1 MRYPIYLTGFM
12 GSGKST
18 FGRLLA
24 RELDFKFI
32 DLDKYI
38 ETQEGKSISEIFAR
52 YGEETFREVERLA
65 VHESTKSGK
74 AVIATG
80 GGVPCHFDNMEVMN
94 KYGLT
99 IYLKVSPEALTD
111 RLMPAREHRPLI
123 AGKTRDEL
131 LAFIKTTLQQ
141 RTPFYEMATLTADTT
156 SLSPEDSVR
165 IVLQAVQSN
174 HT

>member
-1 MRYPIYLTGFM
+1 MQYPIYLTGFM

-24 RELDFKFI
+24 RELGFKFI

-38 ETQEGKSISEIFAR
+38 EEEERTSISEIFAR
-52 YGEETFREVERLA
+52 YGEEKFREIERLA

-80 GGVPCHFDNMEVMN
+80 GGVPCHFDNIEIMN
-94 KYGLT
+94 KHGLT

-123 AGKTRDEL
+123 AGKSREEL
-131 LAFIKTTLQQ
+131 LAFIRSTLHKEAPIT
-141 RTPFYEMATLTADTT
+141 RKPRL
-156 SLSPEDSVR
+156 R
-165 IVLQAVQSN
+165 
-174 HT
+174 